1 MEEDK
6 LKGFVREN
14 REAFDTEK
22 APSRVW
28 DRMENDLNRQGPAG
42 RSISMN
48 KMWILL
54 AGVAILFA
62 IIGVVGMKYMDTSSD
77 VAPQQFA
84 NVNDTDFQK
93 MQEYYTPLLQNK
105 QQNFVQQ
112 VNAPSVM
119 DELVELDEGFKE
131 LQNDYLSSESGNKEI
146 MMQLMKENYELRIK
160 ILEMAM
166 SKMKMDAIDVQELQ
180 NKLNKNEY

>member
-6 LKGFVREN
+6 LKAFVREN

-28 DRMENDLNRQGPAG
+28 DRMENDLDRQGPAG

-54 AGVAILFA
+54 AGVAVLFA
-62 IIGVVGMKYMDTSSD
+62 VIGVAGMNYINSD
-77 VAPQQFA
+77 NETPVQYA
-84 NVNDTDFQK
+84 NIKDTDFQK

-131 LQNDYLSSESGNKEI
+131 LQDDFLSSEAGNKEI

-166 SKMKMDAIDVQELQ
+166 SKMKMDASDIQGLD
-180 NKLNKNEY
+180 NKLKKNEY